1 MFNDLNQTNQSV
13 PQKPID
19 DIFADT
25 DKTAEAKKSNA
36 YYPGDSEIEANK
48 VGVLTSPET
57 EETSSKSKIIKI
69 ILVFLLVLLLLA
81 LGYLAYAK
89 FFSGKNIPVPADN
102 LNTQNVPPVVVSPVI
117 TEQPIELVVEPVTT
131 TPVSQEVVVTPS
143 MPLATGTPPVSTL
156 VDSDSDG
163 LTDEEENILGTNIN
177 LIDTDNDGLTDYEEV
192 KIYHTNPLLADTD
205 KDGLSDYEEVKIYK
219 TDPNN
224 PDTDG
229 DTYLDGAEVK
239 SGYDPLAVGKKLGE

>member
-25 DKTAEAKKSNA
+25 DKAAEAKKSNA

-89 FFSGKNIPVPADN
+89 FFSGKNNQPADN
-102 LNTQNVPPVVVSPVI
+102 LNTQNVPPVVVPPVT
-117 TEQPIELVVEPVTT
+117 TEQSVEPVVEPTT
-131 TPVSQEVVVTPS
+131 TPVSQEVVITPS
-143 MPLATGTPPVSTL
+143 MPLATGTPPNTL

-163 LTDEEENILGTNIN
+163 LIDEEENILGTNIN

-205 KDGLSDYEEVKIYK
+205 KDDLSDYEEVKIYK